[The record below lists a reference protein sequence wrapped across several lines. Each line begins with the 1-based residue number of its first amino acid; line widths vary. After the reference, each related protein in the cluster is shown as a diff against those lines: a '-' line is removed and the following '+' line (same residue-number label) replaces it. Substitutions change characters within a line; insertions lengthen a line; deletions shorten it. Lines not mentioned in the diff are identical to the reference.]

1 MQIRT
6 QTGEVMYEA
15 EFRAYTKANGGPSW
29 DITTTEV
36 LTALGADVVFEGP
49 QATGGTVYQYSQ
61 ASGVEQIDGKWY
73 TKHILGPVFTDTAAT
88 ETEPAKTAA
97 ENEAA
102 YKATK
107 DAEQAKSVR
116 TTRDTKLA
124 ECDWRVIKAAE
135 TATTLD
141 AAWATYRQALRDVT
155 AQSGFPWTIT
165 WPDAP

>member
-6 QTGEVMYEA
+6 QTGQVMYES
-15 EFRAYTKANGGPSW
+15 EFRAYTKTNGGPSW
-29 DITTTEV
+29 ETTTTEV
-36 LTALGADVVFEGP
+36 LESLGADVVFEGP

-73 TKHILGPVFTDTAAT
+73 TKYVLGPVFTDRPAT
-88 ETEPAKTAA
+88 ETEPAQTAL
-97 ENEAA
+97 EQETA

-116 TTRDTKLA
+116 QSRDDKLK
-124 ECDWRVIKAAE
+124 ECDWTQVADAPVDKAV
-135 TATTLD
+135 
-141 AAWATYRQALRDVT
+141 WATYRQALRDVT
-155 AQSGFPWTIT
+155 TQTGFPWTIT